1 MKSGSVWTNSKT
13 LIGDYRISGSLFIS
27 GTTEFGGDL
36 VPKTARGAT
45 LGTNE
50 RPFREIYVQSG
61 SINIASDVIG
71 DPNTTLSNVGGNILV
86 SAGGMRLVEP
96 GNSFIAETGSFQ
108 YISGSMT
115 QVGNYTQLGTHILTG
130 DSTISGSLLV
140 SGSTTQIGNNTL
152 TGNTQLTGSVNISG
166 SLNVNTH
173 PVVLGQLSWARYD
186 DTQYTTSSFLSVTVV
201 GGEVTIPNNGGYSV
215 TTHLHSDIQF
225 YDSGSQR
232 VYAEKEGDV
241 YLMTITF
248 KAKTANA
255 NAAYLRIQMDSTGPT
270 IYRRVGKDLFFGKGN
285 DEWHDYHEVFQ
296 FYADSD
302 FVANGNQWKI
312 RAFGAT
318 VDISSVIYFIQRTQN
333 HLI

>member
-1 MKSGSVWTNSKT
+1 MEQRYEAFEKAKNYTKLYTLEANDEFIVKQEDGYLGYASAGQLATTGSNIFIGGQIVMGNLTIAGDIFANEFLVTTSSTEHFTASTNFGLDSGDTHTFTGSVKIT
-13 LIGDYRISGSLFIS
+13 GSL
-27 GTTEFGGDL
+27 
-36 VPKTARGAT
+36 
-45 LGTNE
+45 
-50 RPFREIYVQSG
+50 
-61 SINIASDVIG
+61 DVIG
-71 DPNTTLSNVGGNILV
+71 ATTTLGNMI
-86 SAGGMRLVEP
+86 
-96 GNSFIAETGSFQ
+96 
-108 YISGSMT
+108 MT
-115 QVGNYTQLGTHILTG
+115 
-130 DSTISGSLLV
+130 GSLLV

-173 PVVLGQLSWARYD
+173 PVVIGQLSWARYD
-186 DTQYTTSSFLSVTVV
+186 DTQYTTSSFLSVTVA
-201 GGEVTIPNNGGYSV
+201 GGEVTLPNNGGYSV

-225 YDSGSQR
+225 YNTGSQR

-241 YLMTITF
+241 YLMTVTF

-255 NAAYLRIQMDSTGPT
+255 NAGWMRIQMDSVGPT

-312 RAFGAT
+312 RAMGAT
-318 VDISSVIYFIQRTQN
+318 VDISNVIYFIQRTQN

>member
-1 MKSGSVWTNSKT
+1 MSDNHYSSFAKARNYTKQYELDKIDSVITRQEDGMLGYISAGQFATTGSN
-13 LIGDYRISGSLFIS
+13 IFD
-27 GTTEFGGDL
+27 GGQ
-36 VPKTARGAT
+36 VI
-45 LGTNE
+45 LGNL
-50 RPFREIYVQSG
+50 
-61 SINIASDVIG
+61 NID
-71 DPNTTLSNVGGNILV
+71 GNIIANEFLV
-86 SAGGMRLVEP
+86 TTSSTEHFTASTNFGLDNGD
-96 GNSFIAETGSFQ
+96 
-108 YISGSMT
+108 
-115 QVGNYTQLGTHILTG
+115 THTF
-130 DSTISGSLLV
+130 
-140 SGSTTQIGNNTL
+140 
-152 TGNTQLTGSVNISG
+152 TGSVKITGSLNTIGNTSITGSVQITG

-248 KAKTANA
+248 RAKTANA
-255 NAAYLRIQMDSTGPT
+255 NAAYVRIQMDSVGPT

>member
-1 MKSGSVWTNSKT
+1 MSDNHYSSFAKARNYTKQYELDKIDSVITRQEDGMLGYISAGQFATTGSN
-13 LIGDYRISGSLFIS
+13 IFD
-27 GTTEFGGDL
+27 GGQ
-36 VPKTARGAT
+36 VI
-45 LGTNE
+45 LGNL
-50 RPFREIYVQSG
+50 
-61 SINIASDVIG
+61 NID
-71 DPNTTLSNVGGNILV
+71 GNIIANEFLV
-86 SAGGMRLVEP
+86 TTSSTEHFTASTNFGLDNGD
-96 GNSFIAETGSFQ
+96 
-108 YISGSMT
+108 
-115 QVGNYTQLGTHILTG
+115 THTF
-130 DSTISGSLLV
+130 
-140 SGSTTQIGNNTL
+140 
-152 TGNTQLTGSVNISG
+152 TGSVKITGSLNTIGNTSITGSVQITG

-255 NAAYLRIQMDSTGPT
+255 NVAYLRIQMDSTGPT

-302 FVANGNQWKI
+302 FVTNGNQWKI
-312 RAFGAT
+312 RATGAT
-318 VDISSVIYFIQRTQN
+318 VDISNVIYFIQRTQN